1 MTFKNE
7 LQVNAEYRDQRTLT
21 LNTSAGQVVEA
32 AQRGITI
39 GAGYKIVGFNTVLKM
54 KGSQTGVSNDLTLNA
69 DSIVRL

>member
-7 LQVNAEYRDQRTLT
+7 LQVNAEYRDQRTLS

-39 GAGYKIVGFNTVLKM
+39 GAGYK
-54 KGSQTGVSNDLTLNA
+54 
-69 DSIVRL
+69 